1 MTRPVL
7 HVYSGNLYGGVE
19 TMLATL
25 AGKDC
30 SQVASEFAL
39 CFEGRL
45 SAELRSLD
53 APVHLL
59 GPVRLSQ
66 LQSIWRARAALS
78 RLLRSR
84 RFSAVICHAFWSYG
98 IFSSVVRG
106 RGLPALCWVHD
117 EPKANHWIDRL
128 SFLSLPDRVICN
140 SRFVAGQL
148 KTIWPGARSEIIY
161 CPVRPAARGLSEE
174 HRGAVRAELG
184 TPDGTTV
191 IIQASRFETW
201 KGHTH
206 TITALK
212 ELGDTRLWEAWFVG
226 GLQRPSETKYLDRLR
241 QAVRDF
247 KLESRVRFLGQ
258 RSDVPRLLAAADIY
272 CQPNTAPE
280 PFGVAFVE
288 ALAAELPVVATRLGA
303 SLEILDSTCAILV
316 APENTSALS
325 AALKYLIDSPSDRK
339 RLGSV
344 GPARAKF
351 LSSPQ
356 TQAAKLAALIE
367 SLPRAA

>member
-30 SQVASEFAL
+30 SQVISEFAL

-45 SAELRSLD
+45 SAELRSLG

-59 GPVRLSQ
+59 GPARLSN

-78 RLLRSR
+78 RLLRCR

-98 IFSSVVRG
+98 IFASVVRG
-106 RGLPALCWVHD
+106 KGLPVLCWVHD
-117 EPKANHWIDRL
+117 EPKANHWMDRL
-128 SFLSLPDRVICN
+128 SFLSLPDKVICN

-148 KTIWPGARSEIIY
+148 KNIWPGARSEIIY
-161 CPVRPAARGLSEE
+161 CPVRPAAQGSAEE
-174 HRGAVRAELG
+174 HREAVRAELA
-184 TPDGTTV
+184 TPPGTTV
-191 IIQASRFETW
+191 IIQASRFESW
-201 KGHTH
+201 KGHSD
-206 TITALK
+206 TITALR
-212 ELGDTRLWEAWFVG
+212 ELGDGRRWEAWFVG
-226 GLQRPSETKYLDRLR
+226 GMQRESEAKYVDRLR

-247 KLESRVRFLGQ
+247 QLESRVRFLGQ

-288 ALAAELPVVATRLGA
+288 ALAAKLPVVATGLGA

-325 AALKYLIDSPSDRK
+325 AALKFLIDSPSARK
-339 RLGSV
+339 RLGAV
-344 GPARAKF
+344 GPSRAK
-351 LSSPQ
+351 LISSPQ
-356 TQAAKLAALIE
+356 VQAAKLAAVIE
-367 SLPRAA
+367 SLPSAA